1 MYQFAQ
7 KYPLV
12 NTTKSHTLPVGT
24 PGAIGFRTKNGLPCT
39 TRSAEMSKIPTLLMV
54 GG

>member
-12 NTTKSHTLPVGT
+12 NTTKSHATSWLYQ
-24 PGAIGFRTKNGLPCT
+24 GAM
-39 TRSAEMSKIPTLLMV
+39 ASKQRMDYLAQPAAQRRQKFQHY
-54 GG
+54 